1 MENLQYFV
9 DKDFVLSDD
18 NLDILIATKLQKIQ
32 EQIEQNKKV
41 DNKISK
47 MRDY

>member
-32 EQIEQNKKV
+32 EQIEQNKEV
-41 DNKISK
+41 DSKISK